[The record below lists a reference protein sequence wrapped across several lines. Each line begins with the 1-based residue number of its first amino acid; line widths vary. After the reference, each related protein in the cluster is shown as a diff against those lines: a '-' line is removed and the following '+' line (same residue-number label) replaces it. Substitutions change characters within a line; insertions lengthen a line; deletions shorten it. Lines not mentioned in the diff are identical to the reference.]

1 MCPLFFISGHTLFY
15 YIGALARP
23 GAIQRKSFW
32 KVAPL
37 KHAQALKGRLRIRNW
52 GCCADYSPQHC
63 IPTACLAGSRSR
75 SYRCPNFRLCCRH
88 SHRYSNHP
96 SMLINQTHHYHNYSP
111 PDTSPPLQHAT
122 SLCSDVLTL
131 SIFYSY
137 SSFVSLCNVVCTL
150 IQHTTVDKATLEGI
164 DWDSLKLV
172 Q

>member
-37 KHAQALKGRLRIRNW
+37 KHAQALKGRLRIRKW

-122 SLCSDVLTL
+122 SLCTDVLTL

-150 IQHTTVDKATLEGI
+150 IQHVTVDEATLEGI